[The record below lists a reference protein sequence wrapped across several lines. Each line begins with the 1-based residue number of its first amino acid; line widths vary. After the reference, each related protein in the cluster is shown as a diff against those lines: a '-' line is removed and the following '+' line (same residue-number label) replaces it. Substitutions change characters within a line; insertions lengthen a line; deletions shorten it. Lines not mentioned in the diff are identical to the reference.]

1 MGNTTIHAFNNEL
14 EFEKALCEHLCQH
27 GWNEVLM
34 NKTEEELVENWA
46 NIIYDNNRG
55 INQLG
60 NYPLTA
66 SEMQQILDE
75 LESRPSPY
83 DKNIFINGEQVVIT
97 RDNADDKVNYG
108 KPVYLKIFDAREICS
123 GQSRYQIVRQPR
135 FRTANALAG
144 ERRGDVMLLINGMPV
159 IHIELKR
166 SGVDVTQAAYQIKRY
181 THEGVFAHGIY
192 SLVQIFVAMTP
203 EKTLYFANPGS
214 EENFAPQYFFHWADF
229 NNNEVFDWRNVATD
243 LLSIPMAHML
253 VGFYTIADDKDKT
266 LKVLRSYQYFAV
278 NKISDAV
285 HNNRWDDHQHRGGFV
300 WHTTGSGKTMTSFK
314 SAQLIANSGDADK
327 VVFLLDRIE
336 LGIQSLEEY
345 RAFANKADSVQD
357 TQDTSML
364 VAKLLSTSADDKLIV
379 TSIQKMANIKPGSV
393 ATQETIKKINQK
405 RLVFIIDEC
414 HRNTFGDML
423 LGIKNTFTRALLFGF
438 TGTPV
443 FQENAHNEIT
453 TGTIFGDML
462 HKYTIG
468 SAVPDGN
475 VLGFDPY
482 MVQTMEEETVR
493 DIAARCCLKTNKIE
507 DIEADE
513 EKKTIYDRFM
523 KELPMEADYLEDGMM
538 KHGVE
543 HYLPK
548 DFYKEDWHHQKVAAD
563 IVKSRELL
571 SSNGKFH
578 AMLATKTIPEAI
590 EYYHIFKEK
599 YPSLNVVAVFD
610 NNIDN
615 CDEGIAREDAIL
627 EMLDDYSAKY
637 GVRFGLPQY
646 LKYKKDV
653 AKRLAH
659 KMQYAYIDGDH
670 SQQID
675 LLIVVTQM
683 LTGYDSKWIN
693 TLYVDK
699 LMRYVDIIQAFSRT
713 NRLFGPGKP
722 FGTIKYY
729 TMPYTMHQNIN
740 DALDVYVDRSYSVFV
755 DRLET
760 NLNRI
765 NALYTHIKEVFE
777 SFDIK
782 NFERLPESRESR
794 NMFAKDFSALT
805 HALEAAKL
813 QGFTWEKVH
822 YEFQHDD
829 AYKYVDVLIDE
840 ETYNVL
846 LQRYRELFERVPN
859 PRVTV
864 EIDYPID
871 AYIAETGTGTIDAEY
886 LNSKFRQYV
895 RNLYTDGPEGAA
907 TKKALEELHKTF
919 ATLSQKDQ
927 RTALLIIHDL
937 QTGDLRLEVGKSI
950 NDYITE
956 YQLREIH
963 GFALMLA
970 EATGLNIS
978 QLDNILK
985 SDVNN
990 DNLNEFNRYEELRL
1004 TVDGVKVRNFLKK
1017 VLGSDVSPRLVTV
1030 KFDQILRLF
1039 ILDGIARVNIIKAY
1053 QNDDIVFDQNAMQ
1066 EQESKAEPTQEKTVQ
1081 PQVVQMAVD
1090 TRPVRE
1096 NFKSVLQETLHDLR
1110 RRLCPVDD
1118 IIDGIYSVCDA
1129 TSIASL
1135 DGVGLFVRDAID
1147 NIYSQPTNFVRKMV
1161 AFNSLTTKF
1170 EAYAKKVYY
1179 LIHKSEVKSSKEG
1192 SEATLKD
1199 VIKAMPCLFNLQT
1212 HPETK
1217 YRQMY
1222 QYLESLKDMRN
1233 EEAHISPTATDEEL
1247 DVAIKKIV
1255 SMYAFLTASCI
1266 NDLHVTHQY
1275 SSEEDSDLLMA
1286 AEKE

>member
-1 MGNTTIHAFNNEL
+1 MPNITNIQSFDKEL
-14 EFEKALCEHLCQH
+14 DFEKALCDHLCQH

-34 NKTEEELVENWA
+34 NKTEDELIQNWA

-55 INQLG
+55 INELG
-60 NYPLTA
+60 NYPLTP

-75 LESRPSPY
+75 LEARPLPY
-83 DKNIFINGEQVVIT
+83 HKNIFINEEKISIT
-97 RDNADDKVNYG
+97 RDNPDDAAHFG
-108 KPVYLKIFDAREICS
+108 KPVYLKIFDAKEICS

-135 FRTANALAG
+135 FRAAHPLAG
-144 ERRGDVMLLINGMPV
+144 DRRGDMMLLINGMPV

-166 SGVDVTQAAYQIKRY
+166 SGVDVSQATFQLKRY
-181 THEGVFAHGIY
+181 AHEGVFAHGIF

-214 EENFAPQYFFHWADF
+214 EDRFAPQYFFHWADF
-229 NNNEVFDWRNVATD
+229 NNNEVYDWRAVGAD

-336 LGIQSLEEY
+336 LGVQSLEEY
-345 RAFANKADSVQD
+345 RAFANNADSVQD

-364 VAKLLSTSADDKLIV
+364 VAKMLSSDPDDKLIV
-379 TSIQKMANIKPGSV
+379 TSIQKMANIKPGERI
-393 ATQETIKKINQK
+393 TPDTIKKINQK

-414 HRNTFGDML
+414 HRNTFGEML
-423 LGIKNTFTRALLFGF
+423 MGIKNTFTRALLFGF

-443 FQENAHNEIT
+443 FPENAHNEIT

-482 MVQTMEEETVR
+482 MVETMPEEEIR
-493 DIAARCCLKTNKIE
+493 DIAARTHLKTNDIHIIE
-507 DIEADE
+507 EDE
-513 EKKTIYDRFM
+513 QMKKEYDRFM
-523 KELPMEADYLEDGMM
+523 NELPMEADYLEDGVM

-548 DFYKEDWHHQKVAAD
+548 DLYKQEWHHLKVAAD
-563 IVKSRELL
+563 IVESRERL
-571 SSNGKFH
+571 SKNGKFH

-590 EYYHIFKEK
+590 EYYHIFKQN

-615 CDEGIAREDAIL
+615 DDEGIAREDAIL
-627 EMLDDYSAKY
+627 EMLEDYNAKY
-637 GVRFGLPQY
+637 NVNFALPQY

-659 KMQYAYIDGDH
+659 KMQYAHIDGDH

-699 LMRYVDIIQAFSRT
+699 VMRYVDIIQAFSRT
-713 NRLFGPGKP
+713 NRLFGPDKP

-729 TMPYTMHQNIN
+729 TMPFTMQQNIN
-740 DALDVYVDRSYSVFV
+740 DALAVYVDRNYSVFV
-755 DRLET
+755 DRLEA
-760 NLNRI
+760 NLTRI
-765 NALYTHIKEVFE
+765 NALYSHIKEVFE
-777 SFDIK
+777 SFGIM

-805 HALEAAKL
+805 HTLEAAKL
-813 QGFTWEKVH
+813 QGFSWEKSH
-822 YEFQHDD
+822 YEFEHGETYHQI
-829 AYKYVDVLIDE
+829 DVQIDE

-846 LQRYRELFERVPN
+846 LQRYRELFEREPN

-919 ATLSQKDQ
+919 ASLSQKDQ
-927 RTALLIIHDL
+927 RTALLIIHDI

-956 YQLREIH
+956 YQLKEIH
-963 GFALMLA
+963 GFALILA

-978 QLDNILK
+978 KLDILLK
-985 SDVNN
+985 SDVNEN
-990 DNLNEFNRYEELRL
+990 NINEFSRYDNLK
-1004 TVDGVKVRNFLKK
+1004 VDANGVKVKEFLKK
-1017 VLGSDVSPRLVTV
+1017 VLGVEVAPRLVNI
-1030 KFDQILRLF
+1030 KFDQLLKLF
-1039 ILDGIARVNIIKAY
+1039 ILDGIARVNIVKAY
-1053 QNDDIVFDQNAMQ
+1053 QNDDIIFDPNATQ
-1066 EQESKAEPTQEKTVQ
+1066 EQESEVEAVPEQPVTPPVPIVIDANVVRNNFKTV
-1081 PQVVQMAVD
+1081 
-1090 TRPVRE
+1090 
-1096 NFKSVLQETLHDLR
+1096 LQDTLHDLR

-1118 IIDGIYSVCDA
+1118 IIDAIYGVCDA
-1129 TSIASL
+1129 TSISTL
-1135 DGVGLFVRDAID
+1135 DGVGLFVKDALD
-1147 NIYSQPTNFVRKMV
+1147 NIYGQHTNFVRKMV
-1161 AFNSLTTKF
+1161 AYNGLCTKF
-1170 EAYAKKVYY
+1170 EAYSKKVYY
-1179 LIHKSEVKSSKEG
+1179 LINGHEIQSQKIGE
-1192 SEATLKD
+1192 EASLKD
-1199 VIKAMPCLFNLQT
+1199 VIKAMPCLFTLRTSSLARYQ
-1212 HPETK
+1212 
-1217 YRQMY
+1217 QIY
-1222 QYLESLKDMRN
+1222 QYLESLKDSRN
-1233 EEAHISPTATDEEL
+1233 AESHISPTATDKDL
-1247 DVAIKKIV
+1247 DIAIRKIV
-1255 SMYAFLTASCI
+1255 TMYAFLTASCI
-1266 NDLHVTHQY
+1266 NDLPVRQQY
-1275 SSEEDSDLLMA
+1275 PSLDDNLSMV
-1286 AEKE
+1286 AESNW